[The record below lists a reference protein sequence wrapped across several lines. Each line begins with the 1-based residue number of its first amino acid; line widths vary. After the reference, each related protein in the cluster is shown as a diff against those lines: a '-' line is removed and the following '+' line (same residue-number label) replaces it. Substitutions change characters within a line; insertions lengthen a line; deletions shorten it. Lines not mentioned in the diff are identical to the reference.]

1 MTIHAFGPDND
12 RLQLMIVVICYRSYS
27 HQFML
32 AHMSSLTCSEFK
44 TWQNTFTD
52 SIQHITITTND
63 RCNLL
68 QKTFSSVYVGSYMSS
83 LTTLE
88 FNTGQNTFMDSIQH
102 IRIATNDRSNLL
114 QKPESPEE
122 KGAFQ
127 QWRFLDRW
135 YSYFLW

>member
-1 MTIHAFGPDND
+1 M
-12 RLQLMIVVICYRSYS
+12 
-27 HQFML
+27 
-32 AHMSSLTCSEFK
+32 
-44 TWQNTFTD
+44 D

-68 QKTFSSVYVGSYMSS
+68 QKPFSSVYVGSYMSS

-88 FNTGQNTFMDSIQH
+88 FNIGQNTFMDSIQH
-102 IRIATNDRSNLL
+102 IRITTNDRSNLL

-127 QWRFLDRW
+127 QWRFLDC
-135 YSYFLW
+135 